1 MLRLT
6 KTPRRRSQALRCTCS
21 NDAQGSW
28 NAKPPGAA
36 FAVSADNPTRVSVH
50 LPRRA
55 ACTIVQMRVYE
66 VQTGAT
72 SIDGLRAAE
81 RPDPK
86 PGWHQVLI
94 RVRATSLNYRD
105 QMVVLGKYFGG
116 PVTRNLIPLSD
127 GAGEVAAIGEGV
139 TRFKVGDRVCGT
151 FFQGWISGPM
161 TERHPALGSPLDGTL
176 GEYIV
181 LNEEGVVAMPSTL
194 SFEEAATLPC
204 AALTAWNALTV
215 SGKAVKPGD
224 TVLCLGTGGVSMAG
238 LLFAKAA
245 GARVI
250 VTSSNDEKIKRCCAL
265 GASDGVN
272 YKRTPDWQKE
282 VMQLTGGRGA
292 DHILENGG
300 AGSLDK
306 SFEACALGGKVAL
319 IGFLAGPGDINPAIL
334 MMKSGAMI
342 GIGVGSRAMF
352 EDMNRAI
359 DVNRI
364 KPVVDKVFPFDK
376 AADAFGCQAAGDFVG
391 KVVITV

>member
-1 MLRLT
+1 M
-6 KTPRRRSQALRCTCS
+6 K
-21 NDAQGSW
+21 
-28 NAKPPGAA
+28 
-36 FAVSADNPTRVSVH
+36 
-50 LPRRA
+50 
-55 ACTIVQMRVYE
+55 VYE

-72 SIDGLRAAE
+72 SLDGLRLAQ
-81 RPDPK
+81 RPDPQ

-105 QMVVLGKYFGG
+105 QMVVTGNYFGG

-139 TRFKVGDRVCGT
+139 TRFKAGDRVCGT
-151 FFQGWISGPM
+151 FFQSWISGPM

-176 GEYIV
+176 AEHI
-181 LNEEGVVAMPSTL
+181 LLHEEGVIAMPKSL

-204 AALTAWNALTV
+204 AGLTAWNALMV
-215 SGKAVKPGD
+215 SGKTVKPGD

-238 LLFAKAA
+238 VLFAAAA

-250 VTSSNDEKIKRCCAL
+250 VTSSSDEKIKRCLAL

-272 YKRTPDWQKE
+272 YKKHPDWQKE
-282 VMQLTGGRGA
+282 VLALTSGRGA

-300 AGSLDK
+300 AGSLNK
-306 SFEACALGGKVAL
+306 SFEACAFGGKVAL
-319 IGFLAGPGDINPAIL
+319 IGFLEAITGNVNPAII
-334 MMKSGAMI
+334 MMKAGSMI

-359 DVNRI
+359 DANKI
-364 KPVVDKVFPFDK
+364 KPLVDKVFPFDK
-376 AADAFGCQAAGDFVG
+376 AADAYRCQSSGDFVG

>member
-1 MLRLT
+1 M
-6 KTPRRRSQALRCTCS
+6 K
-21 NDAQGSW
+21 
-28 NAKPPGAA
+28 
-36 FAVSADNPTRVSVH
+36 
-50 LPRRA
+50 
-55 ACTIVQMRVYE
+55 VYE

-72 SIDGLRAAE
+72 NLDGLRLTQ
-81 RPDPK
+81 RPDPQ

-94 RVRATSLNYRD
+94 RVRATSLNFRD
-105 QMVVLGKYFGG
+105 QMVVTGNYFGG

-127 GAGEVAAIGEGV
+127 GAGEVTAIGEGV
-139 TRFKVGDRVCGT
+139 TRFKTGDRVCGT
-151 FFQGWISGPM
+151 FFQSWISGPM

-176 GEYIV
+176 AEYI
-181 LNEEGVVAMPSTL
+181 LLHEDGVIAMPKTL

-204 AALTAWNALTV
+204 AGLTAWNALMV
-215 SGKAVKPGD
+215 SGKTVKPGD

-238 LLFAKAA
+238 LLFAKSA

-250 VTSSNDEKIKRCCAL
+250 VTSSSDEKIKRCVAL

-272 YKRTPDWQKE
+272 YKKHPEWQKE
-282 VMQLTGGRGA
+282 VLALTGGHGA

-300 AGSLDK
+300 AGSLNK
-306 SFEACALGGKVAL
+306 SFESCAFGGKVAL
-319 IGFLAGPGDINPAIL
+319 IGFLEKMTGDVNPAII
-334 MMKSGAMI
+334 MMKAGSMI

-359 DVNRI
+359 DSNKI

-376 AADAFGCQAAGDFVG
+376 AADAYRCQAAGDFVG